1 LLNPVK
7 PLNVPPLAAEIVP
20 TVTEDAEAVKP
31 YTVEPNALTPRMFA
45 EGLATVA
52 PSVKNPPWSPI
63 NHVELLRLDADLA

>member
-20 TVTEDAEAVKP
+20 TGANDVEAVKA
-31 YTVEPNALTPRMFA
+31 YTVEPNALTLRMFPA
-45 EGLATVA
+45 GLATVA

-63 NHVELLRLDADLA
+63 NHVELLRLDADLV